1 MEADVCTGGPGQ
13 GPLGHFAVKQAHPG
27 CSRSLLRETLAM
39 AHIHS
44 SHHRTTHTP
53 CGGAATPTPHPH
65 IVSAH
70 TVIARADSAPDDTK
84 QTLDPRPEAQLGQ
97 PNAETLGAP
106 SGAHTHILVTSR
118 VVAYTMEVFCGDLC
132 GVGGGL
138 SAEARWRVLA
148 QCIDAL
154 LTAQAAR
161 VAHGD
166 VKTANI
172 FVRQDG
178 SVALGDWASARLG
191 ADADS
196 ATDAPSGSPAY
207 MAPEAWACYCS
218 RQQGSRSRY
227 RVFPADV
234 WSLGVVSVQLALP
247 AQWRRLIEADGAVRG
262 EGPSRLRLRGNL
274 ARMHEAVRR
283 ECEPLTVRFVDRA
296 LDRNPRT
303 RATLSEL
310 EVLARAAMEGKRGP
324 PPESVRAEMPLLM
337 LLLHL
342 HRCLDCMFAFPG
354 TAACISCYEV

>member
-1 MEADVCTGGPGQ
+1 MQVIEADVCTSGPGQ

-39 AHIHS
+39 AHIHN
-44 SHHRTTHTP
+44 SHYHTTHTP
-53 CGGAATPTPHPH
+53 CGGAAIPTPHPH

-70 TVIARADSAPDDTK
+70 TVIARPDSAPDDPE
-84 QTLDPRPEAQLGQ
+84 QLLDPPTIAQFAQLN
-97 PNAETLGAP
+97 PETPELPRGV
-106 SGAHTHILVTSR
+106 HTLITSR
-118 VVAYTMEVFCGDLC
+118 VVAYTMEVFGGDLC
-132 GVGGGL
+132 GVGGAL

-154 LTAQAAR
+154 LTAQTAR

-207 MAPEAWACYCS
+207 MAPEAWACYCA
-218 RQQGSRSRY
+218 RQRGSRSQY

-234 WSLGVVSVQLALP
+234 WSLGVVAMQLALP
-247 AQWRRLIEADGAVRG
+247 ARWRRLIEADSAVRG
-262 EGPSRLRLRGNL
+262 EGGSRLRLRGNL

-296 LDRNPRT
+296 LDRSPRT
-303 RATLSEL
+303 RATLAEL
-310 EVLARAAMEGKRGP
+310 ELLARA
-324 PPESVRAEMPLLM
+324 VAEETRPQ
-337 LLLHL
+337 
-342 HRCLDCMFAFPG
+342 P
-354 TAACISCYEV
+354 AAPVWT